1 MWLAYRFTGAGL
13 DQPAQYNMRLM
24 MAMGFRMRLS
34 LAIGLVLFLI
44 HVVVPLAGAETSALV
59 KGQELS
65 RQADALIK
73 DGREQ
78 EAAKLYLAAH
88 VQFQNIILAYFE
100 SALRESLGGQPA
112 DGDEEALMRAG
123 SQVGELR
130 NVNLSKLWIVLDPE
144 DRAYQQGL
152 ESERASLL
160 QQFDQF
166 TQPDSAGPLEA
177 FLVRLY
183 PEDESGEHQMETVRD
198 GQMPPSKRWQRLQR
212 ALSP

>member
-1 MWLAYRFTGAGL
+1 MGLAYRFTGTGF

-24 MAMGFRMRLS
+24 IAMGCRMRLS
-34 LAIGLVLFLI
+34 LAIGLILFLI
-44 HVVVPLAGAETSALV
+44 HGIVPLACAENNALV
-59 KGQELS
+59 IGQDLS

-73 DGREQ
+73 DGHEQ

-88 VQFQNIILAYFE
+88 VQFQKIILAYFE

-123 SQVGELR
+123 SQVGDLR

-160 QQFDQF
+160 KQFDQF

-177 FLVRLY
+177 FLIRLY

-198 GQMPPSKRWQRLQR
+198 GQMPPSKRWQRLQH

>member
-1 MWLAYRFTGAGL
+1 MSFRRRPALAVGL
-13 DQPAQYNMRLM
+13 
-24 MAMGFRMRLS
+24 
-34 LAIGLVLFLI
+34 ILFLI
-44 HVVVPLAGAETSALV
+44 QVVAPLARAETNALV
-59 KGQELS
+59 AGQELS

-73 DGREQ
+73 DGHEE

-88 VQFQNIILAYFE
+88 VQFQKIILAYFE
-100 SALRESLGGQPA
+100 SALRESLGGPPA
-112 DGDEEALMRAG
+112 DGDEESLMRAG

-144 DRAYQQGL
+144 DRAYRQGL

-166 TQPDSAGPLEA
+166 TQPNSAGPLEA

-183 PEDESGEHQMETVRD
+183 PEDESGEHQMETVRE

>member
-1 MWLAYRFTGAGL
+1 
-13 DQPAQYNMRLM
+13 MRIM
-24 MAMGFRMRLS
+24 IAMGVRMQV
-34 LAIGLVLFLI
+34 AVVVGLIVLLM
-44 HVVVPLAGAETSALV
+44 HVVAAFAPAETTAV
-59 KGQELS
+59 VTGQELS

-78 EAAKLYLAAH
+78 EAATLYLAAH
-88 VQFQNIILAYFE
+88 VQFQKIILAYFE
-100 SALRESLGGQPA
+100 SALRESLGGPPA
-112 DGDEEALMRAG
+112 YGDEEALMGAG
-123 SQVGELR
+123 SQVGDLR

-166 TQPDSAGPLEA
+166 IQPGSAGPLEA
-177 FLVRLY
+177 FLIRLY
-183 PEDESGEHQMETVRD
+183 PEDESGEHQMEAVRD
-198 GQMPPSKRWQRLQR
+198 GQMPSSKRWQRLQR